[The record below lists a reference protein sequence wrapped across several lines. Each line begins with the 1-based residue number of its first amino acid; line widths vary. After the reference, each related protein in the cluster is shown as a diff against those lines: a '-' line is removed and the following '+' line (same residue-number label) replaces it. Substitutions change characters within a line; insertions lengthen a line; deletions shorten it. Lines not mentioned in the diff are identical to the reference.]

1 MNFECQL
8 NYNDYEEPRL
18 EDFKK
23 TSESEELEKRSIHKW
38 VLLIGLFFLLLG
50 MLLQDNGFLVVG
62 VILLSLPIFC
72 KIFVQTGVE
81 EIYEIYDVESDTGV
95 DREREM
101 PSIANSAN
109 CGQPMT
115 VEVIGEG
122 LVLNTPA
129 WARDF

>member
-1 MNFECQL
+1 MNFEYQL
-8 NYNDYEEPRL
+8 NSTDCEEAYL
-18 EDFKK
+18 ANLNGS
-23 TSESEELEKRSIHKW
+23 SESERRTFYKW
-38 VLLIGLFFLLLG
+38 VLLIGIFFLLIG
-50 MLLQDNGFLVVG
+50 MLLQENGFLGVG
-62 VILLSLPIFC
+62 VVLMSPSILSIFGQL
-72 KIFVQTGVE
+72 FVKKGVE
-81 EIYEIYDVESDTGV
+81 EIYEIYDVESDIGV

-122 LVLNTPA
+122 LVLNTTA